1 VLDQPSSNLPIL
13 EIDDQSVSTIHRS
26 WSGLA
31 IKLLAALL
39 LLGAIFLVWQ
49 TWIEP
54 QEAHLDDALKRLGP
68 WGPVLFISIFLV
80 ATSLFFPESV
90 LAIAAGTI
98 FGLWWGLL
106 WVVVAGTLTAIA
118 IFWLGR
124 RVMRD
129 PVTRILS
136 RHPKI
141 KAVDNA
147 ASDSGL
153 KLIFLLRL
161 APLNYT
167 LLCWLFSVSKIRFR
181 IYVISCLGMFPGNF
195 STVYLGFAA
204 RHTADLATRL
214 KDGDPPVAGDSLIH
228 EITLYGGLLISMMV
242 SLMVARIA
250 VRAIH
255 AASTPAPTAA
265 NDQ

>member
-1 VLDQPSSNLPIL
+1 MSDQPSSLRRL
-13 EIDDQSVSTIHRS
+13 EFDGQQESAIHRS
-26 WSGLA
+26 WLGIA
-31 IKLLAALL
+31 IKFALVL
-39 LLGAIFLVWQ
+39 VVLGAIFFVWQ
-49 TWIEP
+49 TWIQP
-54 QEAHLDDALKRLGP
+54 QEAQLDAALKRLGP
-68 WGPVLFISIFLV
+68 WGPVLFICIFVV
-80 ATSLFFPESV
+80 ATSIFFPESV

-106 WVVVAGTLTAIA
+106 WVVVAGTLTAVV

-124 RVMRD
+124 RVLRE
-129 PVTRILS
+129 PVTQILD

-141 KAVDNA
+141 KAVDA
-147 ASDSGL
+147 ATSDSGL
-153 KLIFLLRL
+153 RLIFLLRL

-167 LLCWLFSVSKIRFR
+167 LLCWLLSVSKVRFR
-181 IYVISCLGMFPGNF
+181 TYLISCLGMFPGNF

-204 RHTADLATRL
+204 RHTADLATRI
-214 KDGDPPVAGDSLIH
+214 KAGDPPVEGDSLVH
-228 EITLYGGLLISMMV
+228 EITLYSGLVISVIV

-250 VRAIH
+250 MRTIH

>member
-31 IKLLAALL
+31 LKLLAALL
-39 LLGAIFLVWQ
+39 LLGAMFLVWQ

-54 QEAHLDDALKRLGP
+54 QESHLDEALKQLGP
-68 WGPVLFISIFLV
+68 WGPVLFISIFLI
-80 ATSLFFPESV
+80 ATGLFFPESV

-106 WVVVAGTLTAIA
+106 WVVVAGTLTAVV

-124 RVMRD
+124 RVLRE
-129 PVTRILS
+129 PVTRILA

-141 KAVDNA
+141 KAVDEA

-153 KLIFLLRL
+153 RLVFLLRL

-167 LLCWLFSVSKIRFR
+167 LLCWLLSVSRVRFR
-181 IYVISCLGMFPGNF
+181 VYLISCLGMFPGNF

-214 KDGDPPVAGDSLIH
+214 NAGDPPVRGDSLVH
-228 EITLYGGLLISMMV
+228 EITLYSGLLVSIIV

-250 VRAIH
+250 MRAIH
-255 AASTPAPTAA
+255 AASTKSEATPK
-265 NDQ
+265 

>member
-1 VLDQPSSNLPIL
+1 MPDQPPTPQTL
-13 EIDDQSVSTIHRS
+13 EIDGQQASSLHRS
-26 WSGLA
+26 WTGLVV
-31 IKLLAALL
+31 KLLAALL
-39 LLGAIFLVWQ
+39 LLGALFLIWQ
-49 TWIEP
+49 HWIEP
-54 QEAHLDDALKRLGP
+54 QEAHLDERLKQLGP
-68 WGPVLFISIFLV
+68 WGPVIFICIFLV
-80 ATSLFFPESV
+80 ATSVFFPESV

-106 WVVVAGTLTAIA
+106 WVAVAGTVTAVV

-124 RVMRD
+124 LVLRE

-141 KAVDNA
+141 NAIDDA
-147 ASDSGL
+147 ASSSGL

-161 APLNYT
+161 APLSFT
-167 LLCWLFSVSKIRFR
+167 LLCWLLSVSRVRFR
-181 IYVISCLGMFPGNF
+181 TYLISCLGMFPGNF

-214 KDGDPPVAGDSLIH
+214 KAGDPPVAGDSLVH
-228 EITLYGGLLISMMV
+228 EITLYSGLLVSTLV

-250 VRAIH
+250 MKAIH
-255 AASTPAPTAA
+255 ESSKTTAEA
-265 NDQ
+265 TTG

>member
-1 VLDQPSSNLPIL
+1 MPDQPPTLPNLELDGQQASSL
-13 EIDDQSVSTIHRS
+13 HRS
-26 WSGLA
+26 WTGVAL
-31 IKLLAALL
+31 KLVAAML
-39 LLGAIFLVWQ
+39 LLGAMFLIWQ
-49 TWIEP
+49 NWIEP
-54 QEAHLDDALKRLGP
+54 QETHLEEALKRLGP
-68 WGPVLFISIFLV
+68 WGPVIFICIFLV

-106 WVVVAGTLTAIA
+106 WVVVAGTVTAVA
-118 IFWLGR
+118 IFWLGG
-124 RVMRD
+124 RVLRK

-141 KAVDNA
+141 NAIDDA
-147 ASDSGL
+147 ASSSGL

-167 LLCWLFSVSKIRFR
+167 LLCWLLSVSRVRFR
-181 IYVISCLGMFPGNF
+181 TYLISCLGMFPGNF

-214 KDGDPPVAGDSLIH
+214 KDGDPPVAGDSLVH
-228 EITLYGGLLISMMV
+228 EITLYSGLLISILV

-250 VRAIH
+250 MKAIH
-255 AASTPAPTAA
+255 QSSTTEAEATTG
-265 NDQ
+265 

>member
-1 VLDQPSSNLPIL
+1 M
-13 EIDDQSVSTIHRS
+13 
-26 WSGLA
+26 
-31 IKLLAALL
+31 
-39 LLGAIFLVWQ
+39 
-49 TWIEP
+49 
-54 QEAHLDDALKRLGP
+54 
-68 WGPVLFISIFLV
+68 

-106 WVVVAGTLTAIA
+106 WVVVAGTVTAVA
-118 IFWLGR
+118 IFWLGG
-124 RVMRD
+124 RVLRK

-141 KAVDNA
+141 NAIDDA
-147 ASDSGL
+147 ASSSGL

-167 LLCWLFSVSKIRFR
+167 LLCWLLSVSRVRFR
-181 IYVISCLGMFPGNF
+181 TYLISCLGMFPGNF

-214 KDGDPPVAGDSLIH
+214 KDGDPPVAGDSLVH
-228 EITLYGGLLISMMV
+228 EITLYSGLLISILV

-250 VRAIH
+250 MKAIH
-255 AASTPAPTAA
+255 QSSTTEAEATTG
-265 NDQ
+265 